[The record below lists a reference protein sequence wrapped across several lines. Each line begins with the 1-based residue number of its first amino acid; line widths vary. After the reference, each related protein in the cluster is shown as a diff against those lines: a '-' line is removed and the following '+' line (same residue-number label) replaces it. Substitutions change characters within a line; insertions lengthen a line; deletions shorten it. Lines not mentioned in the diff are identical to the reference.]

1 MDASMTMSF
10 KNRMVFIGF
19 GSIGQALIPLL
30 FCHFKLQP
38 SQVIIF
44 ANNETA
50 IPTAE
55 EFGAQFHLHTINAQ
69 NYAQLL
75 TPYVGEGDFLINLS
89 VCVSC
94 ADLIGFCDRQGALY
108 IDTSTETWEERFL
121 QHTMQMHDRTNYML
135 RESLFAEQPKPRKTC
150 IVTHGANPGLISH
163 FLKQALLNLAQEV
176 GLSINMPQSAQDW
189 AFLAYK
195 LDIKAIHVAEHD
207 TQTSNIVKKPLEFA
221 NTWSIPGFINES
233 MQPAE
238 LGWGT
243 HEKHWPHDAC
253 RHVVGSQCSVF
264 LAKPG
269 ASVRVRSWT
278 PSFGEIHGFLIT
290 HAESITIPN
299 FLTLKEDE
307 RVIYRPTTHYAYYP
321 CPDAVISLM
330 ELHAREWTW
339 PKSERLMMHDITQG
353 VDELGI
359 LLMGNPKG
367 AYWFG
372 STLSIEEARQL
383 APHNNATSLQVAASV
398 LASMMW
404 AVEHPNEGLVEP
416 EFIDHE
422 YVMKIATPYLGKVAG
437 YMTSWTPL
445 LNRESLF
452 QENIDRSDPWQFL
465 NIRV

>member
-1 MDASMTMSF
+1 MDTWMTKPF
-10 KNRMVFIGF
+10 KNRMIFIGF

-30 FCHFKLQP
+30 FRHFKLQS

-44 ANNETA
+44 ANNSA
-50 IPTAE
+50 GLSIAE
-55 EFGAQFHLHTINAQ
+55 DFGAQFNLHTINAQ
-69 NYAQLL
+69 NYSALL
-75 TPYVGEGDFLINLS
+75 TPYVNEGDFLINLS
-89 VCVSC
+89 VDVSST
-94 ADLIGFCDRQGALY
+94 DLIQFCDKRGALY
-108 IDTSTETWEERFL
+108 IDTSTETWEEQFL
-121 QHTMQMHDRTNYML
+121 QHTMQPQDRTNYML
-135 RESLFAEQPKPRKTC
+135 RESLLAAQPRPRKTC

-163 FLKQALLNLAQEV
+163 LLKQALINLAKEV
-176 GLSINMPQSAQDW
+176 GLSISSPKSAQDW
-189 AFLAYK
+189 ASLAYK
-195 LDIKAIHVAEHD
+195 LEIKAIHIAEHD
-207 TQTSNIVKKPLEFA
+207 TQISSIVRKPSEFT
-221 NTWSIPGFINES
+221 NTWSIPGLIHES

-243 HEKHWPHDAC
+243 HEKHWPYDAC
-253 RHVVGSQCSVF
+253 RHAVGSQCSVF

-278 PSFGEIHGFLIT
+278 PTFGEIHGFLIT
-290 HAESITIPN
+290 HAESTTIPN
-299 FLTLKEDE
+299 FLTLREGD
-307 RVIYRPTTHYAYYP
+307 RVIYRPTTHYAYCP

-339 PKSERLMMHDITQG
+339 PQSERLMMSDITQG

-372 STLSIEEARQL
+372 STLSIEEARRL
-383 APHNNATSLQVAASV
+383 VPYNNATSLQVAASV
-398 LASMMW
+398 LAAMMW
-404 AVEHPNEGLVEP
+404 AIDHPNEGLVEP

-422 YVMKIATPYLGKVAG
+422 YVMQVAGPYLGKVAG

-445 LNRESLF
+445 VNREFLF

-465 NIRV
+465 NVRV